1 VVNRWIPYA
10 NSRISSAECGVECA
24 RPATAETT
32 TINTKT
38 TDLDRRGRAP
48 SGVLDSILPG
58 QVPSSFIG
66 TDIRETDG

>member
-1 VVNRWIPYA
+1 VVNRRVPYA
-10 NSRISSAECGVECA
+10 NSRISAAERGAECA

-32 TINTKT
+32 AINTKT

-58 QVPSSFIG
+58 QVKSSFIG
-66 TDIRETDG
+66 TDMSETDV